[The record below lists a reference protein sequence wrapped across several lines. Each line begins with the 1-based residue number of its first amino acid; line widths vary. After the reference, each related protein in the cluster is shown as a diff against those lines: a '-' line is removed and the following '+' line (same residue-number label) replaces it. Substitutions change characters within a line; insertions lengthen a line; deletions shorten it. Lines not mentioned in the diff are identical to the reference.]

1 MNNIFGSAPRFSVQP
16 SNMLD
21 TNVSRSKSTDQHYG
35 TDASEFDA
43 GLFDEDAA
51 MLDGQEEDDKEL

>member
-1 MNNIFGSAPRFSVQP
+1 
-16 SNMLD
+16 MLD